1 MHISERKSK
10 SLDCLKEVNDI
21 KYDIPVCQVENR
33 KSKKKVTDSIDLP
46 FPFFKVL
53 KTAQEKNLKL
63 YVDFFGDYKSRL
75 CI

>member
-10 SLDCLKEVNDI
+10 SLDCLREVNDI

-46 FPFFKVL
+46 FLSV
-53 KTAQEKNLKL
+53 
-63 YVDFFGDYKSRL
+63 KS
-75 CI
+75 